1 MGEHRRGDAADR
13 NEAQDREL
21 PYSHFQVQ
29 IDGIHHSRSTSRRKT
44 VREARV
50 RTAAIVERD
59 ARMGGGVASPG
70 SSPSSVWQGSLD
82 LFCLTRLA
90 SQRFSA
96 LTFTLQTSD

>member
-13 NEAQDREL
+13 NEAQDLEL

-59 ARMGGGVASPG
+59 ARMRRGCQGVG
-70 SSPSSVWQGSLD
+70 
-82 LFCLTRLA
+82 
-90 SQRFSA
+90 
-96 LTFTLQTSD
+96 TL